1 MSDRRLIY
9 KYDTPSKSVEI
20 IEKPDP
26 RGSRIAVKTTEFI
39 ASDTRGDIY
48 ALVGLLDFLCTLNHP
63 NVCKIESHRQTTGAK
78 GPVLEVFMEPARIDA
93 QRYIAEREYTE
104 LRLEEDLVPQLDGL
118 IDVLE
123 HAQKQGRCHS
133 RISLDHLLLTE
144 DYVLK
149 LIGFAPVTRG
159 REVAIS
165 QALDQMY
172 LSPLRASMCEQGRVP
187 PGYNEYK
194 ADVYSLGVCII
205 MLAYTGKEAHI
216 AALRSRNITDLMMYL
231 QEYKGLYA
239 RLTRM
244 MAFEE
249 NQRPDFVELKAF
261 CKQLAAPPPVPA
273 QVPPPKPG
281 LPFAV
286 RLCPTCQA
294 PLSGTTCSHCIPS
307 APKRTPFFTP
317 APRDGP
323 DILSDGRP
331 TCLNCG
337 RQFVQKY
344 SADHRSFEDQFTQYC
359 SESCVMEHAMK
370 KSQEG
375 Q

>member
-1 MSDRRLIY
+1 MTERRLIY
-9 KYDTPSKSVEI
+9 KLDTPAKAVEI

-26 RGSRIAVKTTEFI
+26 RGNRIVVKTTEFI
-39 ASDTRGDIY
+39 SSETRSDIH
-48 ALVGLLDFLCTLNHP
+48 ALVGLLEFLCTLTHTNL
-63 NVCKIESHRQTTGAK
+63 CKIESHRQTAGAK
-78 GPVLEVFMEPARIDA
+78 GPVVEVFMEPARIDA
-93 QRYIAEREYTE
+93 QRYIAEHEYTE

-149 LIGFAPVTRG
+149 LIGFAPITRG
-159 REVAIS
+159 REVATS
-165 QALDQMY
+165 QALDLMY
-172 LSPLRASMCEQGRVP
+172 LSPLRASMCQQGRVP

-194 ADVYSLGVCII
+194 ADVYSLGVCMI
-205 MLAYTGKEAHI
+205 MLAYTGKEDHM

-239 RLTRM
+239 RLTKM

-261 CKQLAAPPPVPA
+261 CKQLAAPPPAPA
-273 QVPPPKPG
+273 QVPAKPS
-281 LPFAV
+281 LPFAT

-294 PLSGTTCSHCIPS
+294 PLAGTTCPKCTPS
-307 APKRTPFFTP
+307 APKRTAFFTP
-317 APRDGP
+317 APKDGP
-323 DILSDGRP
+323 DILPDD
-331 TCLNCG
+331 TLICLNC
-337 RQFVQKY
+337 RQRFMQKY
-344 SADHRSFEDQFTQYC
+344 SADHRSFEDQFKQFC
-359 SESCVMEHAMK
+359 SESCVMEHAIK